1 MGSGQTVS
9 NAGQR
14 TAERSCIME
23 AVDDLEE
30 SFHADRAELDC
41 SRPRNEREGAE
52 PAG

>member
-1 MGSGQTVS
+1 MLDR
-9 NAGQR
+9 GQR
-14 TAERSCIME
+14 KDPGIME
-23 AVDDLEE
+23 AVDLEE

>member
-1 MGSGQTVS
+1 MLDR
-9 NAGQR
+9 GQR
-14 TAERSCIME
+14 KDPGIME

-41 SRPRNEREGAE
+41 RPWNEREGAE

>member
-1 MGSGQTVS
+1 MLDR
-9 NAGQR
+9 GQR
-14 TAERSCIME
+14 KDPGIME

-41 SRPRNEREGAE
+41 SRPRNDREGAE